1 MVLFGELLPV
11 GVLLEGQS
19 QADRCDVMLVAGSSL
34 EVYPAAGL
42 PMRAAEGGAKLIIVN
57 YQPTH
62 MDALAAVVVHED
74 VAVILPRIAARV
86 EKLREIT

>member
-1 MVLFGELLPV
+1 
-11 GVLLEGQS
+11 
-19 QADRCDVMLVAGSSL
+19 
-34 EVYPAAGL
+34 
-42 PMRAAEGGAKLIIVN
+42 MRATEGGANLIIVN

-86 EKLREIT
+86 EKLRGIT